1 MKVVFLLQD
10 LQLSGGVGV
19 VVEHASQLASRHG
32 LDVTLAMTRTQA
44 EPDWSFRGL
53 DGLHVLP
60 IEQAREQRYDVAVAT
75 WWETTSH
82 LFQVP
87 AERHACFIQSLEDR
101 FYMPGDTR
109 RIGAALPHA
118 LPVGLITEARWIAR
132 ALEELRP
139 GSRVRYVRNGIAKDV
154 FVPLE
159 RVEPRLDG
167 PLRVLVEGY
176 RGSAFKGVDDAAA
189 AVAAMSE
196 PAHLTAVVPDRATE
210 GDVRADTVVGSVS
223 QAELAD
229 LYSDADVVLK
239 LSRIEG
245 MFGPPLE
252 GFHRGAT
259 CVVTPVTGHD
269 EYVEHGWN
277 GLVTEWDDVRGTAR
291 LLDLLARDRRY
302 LHFLR
307 TNALATARSWPSWEQ
322 SSTFMAAALRGIVR
336 SPQPDP
342 AASGSLL
349 ALDAQAAAATA
360 LRELAARDRALA
372 EFEWLKRR
380 WSYRALLWL
389 AAQRHRAPI
398 RVLLAPVRAVARA
411 FRR

>member
-1 MKVVFLLQD
+1 
-10 LQLSGGVGV
+10 
-19 VVEHASQLASRHG
+19 
-32 LDVTLAMTRTQA
+32 
-44 EPDWSFRGL
+44 
-53 DGLHVLP
+53 VL
-60 IEQAREQRYDVAVAT
+60 I
-75 WWETTSH
+75 
-82 LFQVP
+82 
-87 AERHACFIQSLEDR
+87 
-101 FYMPGDTR
+101 
-109 RIGAALPHA
+109 
-118 LPVGLITEARWIAR
+118 
-132 ALEELRP
+132 
-139 GSRVRYVRNGIAKDV
+139 
-154 FVPLE
+154 
-159 RVEPRLDG
+159 
-167 PLRVLVEGY
+167 EGY
-176 RGSAFKGVDDAAA
+176 RGSAFKGLDDAAA

-196 PAHLTAVVPDRATE
+196 PARLTAVVPDRATA
-210 GDVRADTVVGSVS
+210 GDVQADTVLGSVS
-223 QAELAD
+223 QAELAE
-229 LYSDADVVLK
+229 LYSGADVVLK

-277 GLVTEWDDVRGTAR
+277 GLVAEWDDVRGTAR

-322 SSTFMAAALRGIVR
+322 SSTFMAAALREIVR

-360 LRELAARDRALA
+360 QRELAARDRTLA

-380 WSYRALLWL
+380 WSYRALVWL
-389 AAQRHRAPI
+389 AAQRHRAPM
-398 RVLLAPVRAVARA
+398 RVLLAPVRAVSRA
-411 FRR
+411 LRR

>member
-1 MKVVFLLQD
+1 VKVVFLLQD

-32 LDVTLAMTRTQA
+32 FDVTLAMTRTQA

-60 IEQAREQRYDVAVAT
+60 IEQAREQRYDVAIST

-101 FYMPGDTR
+101 FYLPGDPR
-109 RIGAALPHA
+109 RIAASLPHA
-118 LPVGLITEARWIAR
+118 LPVDVITEASWIAR
-132 ALEELRP
+132 GLEELRP
-139 GSRVRYVRNGIAKDV
+139 GSRVRYVRNGVAKDV
-154 FVPLE
+154 FRPLE
-159 RVEPRLDG
+159 RVEPRLEG
-167 PLRVLVEGY
+167 PLRVLVEGH

-196 PAHLTAVVPDRATE
+196 RAHLTAVIPDRAME
-210 GDVRADTVVGSVS
+210 GDVQADRVLGAVS
-223 QAELAD
+223 QAELAELYAEAD
-229 LYSDADVVLK
+229 LVLK

-259 CVVTPVTGHD
+259 CVVTPVTGHA

-277 GLVTEWDDVRGTAR
+277 GLVTEWDDPRGTAR
-291 LLDLLARDRRY
+291 LLDLVARDRRY

-307 TNALATARSWPSWEQ
+307 TNALATARSWPSWQQ
-322 SSTFMAAALRGIVR
+322 SSTFMAAALRGIAR
-336 SPQPDP
+336 APQPDP
-342 AASGSLL
+342 AASGALL
-349 ALDAQAAAATA
+349 ALDAQAAAAA
-360 LRELAARDRALA
+360 AAREIAASERALA
-372 EFEWLKRR
+372 DYEWLKRR

-389 AAQRHRAPI
+389 AAQRHRGPI
-398 RVLLAPVRAVARA
+398 RVLLAPARA
-411 FRR
+411 LGRARRR

>member
-19 VVEHASQLASRHG
+19 VVEHASQLALRHG
-32 LDVTLAMTRTQA
+32 FDVTLALTRTQA

-60 IEQAREQRYDVAVAT
+60 IEQAREQEYDVAVAT
-75 WWETTSH
+75 WWETTAQ
-82 LFQVP
+82 LFEVP
-87 AERHACFIQSLEDR
+87 AARHVCFVQSLEDR
-101 FYMPGDTR
+101 FYLAGDTR
-109 RIGAALPHA
+109 RIGAGLTHA
-118 LPVGLITEARWIAR
+118 LPVDLITEARWIALT
-132 ALEELRP
+132 LEELRP

-167 PLRVLVEGY
+167 PLRVLIEGY

-196 PAHLTAVVPDRATE
+196 PAHLTAVIPDRATK
-210 GDVRADTVVGSVS
+210 GDVRADTVLGSVT
-223 QAELAD
+223 QAELAE
-229 LYSDADVVLK
+229 LYSEADVVLK

-277 GLVTEWDDVRGTAR
+277 GLVSEWDDVGGTAR

-307 TNALATARSWPSWEQ
+307 TNALATARSWPSCEQ
-322 SSTFMAAALRGIVR
+322 SSTFMAAALRAIAH
-336 SPQPDP
+336 SPQPEP

-349 ALDAQAAAATA
+349 ALDAQAAAARA
-360 LRELAARDRALA
+360 LGELAARDRALA
-372 EFEWLKRR
+372 DYEWLKRR

-398 RVLLAPVRAVARA
+398 RVLVAPVRAVARA
-411 FRR
+411 LRR